1 MKSFLQ
7 AAIEAARLKILEL
20 LQQTNGYAL
29 NNQVIESG
37 LDAMGMRHSAS
48 VIRAE
53 LGWLEEVGAVTLMDV
68 GPVVVATLTERGH
81 DIARGL
87 SVVRG
92 IARPVP
98 GSGL

>member
-20 LQQTNGYAL
+20 LQQTNGYSL
-29 NNQVIESG
+29 NNQVIETS

-53 LGWLEEVGAVTLMDV
+53 LGWLEDVGCVKLMDV
-68 GPVVVATLTERGH
+68 GPLVVAELTERGH
-81 DIARGL
+81 DVARGL
-87 SVVRG
+87 SVMRG